1 MFFLFLLIFIACSIA
16 SLIFLVQLIR
26 KKPDALKK
34 FGIAAVICFVSFI
47 GAIFTA
53 DVDEVETAS
62 TIETSEESTEVE
74 PDEET
79 EAESEGIYEIN
90 ETYEV
95 NGLTIDISTI
105 EVSDDDVKIAMKLT
119 NNSETTLSFYP
130 DQGDI
135 IIGNKQ
141 VGANMF
147 MTDGDVSGDIH
158 AGVEKSGTI
167 RFILDDDI
175 STDDIEEITLK
186 LGDVYNE
193 DEFNAEEF
201 SETLSLK

>member
-1 MFFLFLLIFIACSIA
+1 MFVLFLLIFVACGIA

-26 KKPDALKK
+26 KKPAALKK
-34 FGIAAVICFVSFI
+34 LGIAAVICFVSFI
-47 GAIFTA
+47 GAIFT
-53 DVDEVETAS
+53 VGEPSEVETAS
-62 TIETSEESTEVE
+62 TEVE
-74 PDEET
+74 NGSEVIKEE
-79 EAESEGIYEIN
+79 EEEFDGGIYEIN

-119 NNSETTLSFYP
+119 NNSENTLSFYP

-186 LGDVYNE
+186 LGDVYN
-193 DEFNAEEF
+193 DDVISVEEF
-201 SETLSLK
+201 SEVITLK

>member
-1 MFFLFLLIFIACSIA
+1 M
-16 SLIFLVQLIR
+16 
-26 KKPDALKK
+26 
-34 FGIAAVICFVSFI
+34 
-47 GAIFTA
+47 
-53 DVDEVETAS
+53 
-62 TIETSEESTEVE
+62 
-74 PDEET
+74 ET

-105 EVSDDDVKIAMKLT
+105 EVSDDDVKIAMKLA
-119 NNSETTLSFYP
+119 NNSENTLSFYP

>member
-1 MFFLFLLIFIACSIA
+1 MFVLFLLIFVACGIA

-26 KKPDALKK
+26 KKPGALKK
-34 FGIAAVICFVSFI
+34 LGVAAAICFVAFI
-47 GAIFTA
+47 GMIFTA
-53 DVDEVETAS
+53 DVDEVETTS
-62 TIETSEESTEVE
+62 TTETSEESTEVE
-74 PDEET
+74 PEE
-79 EAESEGIYEIN
+79 ESEGIYEIN

-119 NNSETTLSFYP
+119 NNSENTLSFYP

-158 AGVEKSGTI
+158 AGVEKSGVI

-175 STDDIEEITLK
+175 SADDIEEITLK

>member
-1 MFFLFLLIFIACSIA
+1 MFVLFLLIFVACGIA

-26 KKPDALKK
+26 KKPAALKK
-34 FGIAAVICFVSFI
+34 LGIAAVICFISFI
-47 GAIFTA
+47 GAIFT
-53 DVDEVETAS
+53 VGEPSEVETAS
-62 TIETSEESTEVE
+62 TEVE
-74 PDEET
+74 NGSEVIKEE
-79 EAESEGIYEIN
+79 EEEVDGGIYEIN

-105 EVSDDDVKIAMKLT
+105 EVSDDDVKITIKLT

-175 STDDIEEITLK
+175 STGDIEEITLK
-186 LGDVYNE
+186 LGDVYN
-193 DEFNAEEF
+193 DDVISVEEF
-201 SETLSLK
+201 SEVITLK

>member
-1 MFFLFLLIFIACSIA
+1 MFFLFLLIFATCGIA

-26 KKPDALKK
+26 KKPEALKK
-34 FGIAAVICFVSFI
+34 LGIAAVICFVSFI

-53 DVDEVETAS
+53 GEPSEVETAS
-62 TIETSEESTEVE
+62 TKVENGSEVIKEEEGEEV
-74 PDEET
+74 DD
-79 EAESEGIYEIN
+79 GIYEIN

-95 NGLTIDISTI
+95 NGLTINISTI
-105 EVSDDDVKIAMKLT
+105 EVSDDDVKIAMKLA
-119 NNSETTLSFYP
+119 NNSENTLSFYP

-158 AGVEKSGTI
+158 AGVEKSGVI
-167 RFILDDDI
+167 RFILDDGI
-175 STDDIEEITLK
+175 SADDIEEITLK

-193 DEFNAEEF
+193 DEFNAKEF

>member
-1 MFFLFLLIFIACSIA
+1 MFFLFLLIFAACGIA

-26 KKPDALKK
+26 KKPEALKK
-34 FGIAAVICFVSFI
+34 LGIAAVICFVSFI

-53 DVDEVETAS
+53 GEPSEVETAS
-62 TIETSEESTEVE
+62 TKVENGSEVIKEEGEEV
-74 PDEET
+74 DD
-79 EAESEGIYEIN
+79 GIYEIN

-95 NGLTIDISTI
+95 NGLTINISTI
-105 EVSDDDVKIAMKLT
+105 EVSDDDVKIAMKLA
-119 NNSETTLSFYP
+119 NNSENTLSFYP

-158 AGVEKSGTI
+158 AGVEKSGVI
-167 RFILDDDI
+167 RFILDDGI
-175 STDDIEEITLK
+175 SADDIEEITLK

-193 DEFNAEEF
+193 DEFNAKEF